1 MALVKMKAELTGK
14 VWKIEKQPGDRVES
28 EEDVI
33 ILESMKMEIPLTAPQ
48 KGRVKEILVKEGD
61 SVTEGQEIAV
71 LEV

>member
-1 MALVKMKAELTGK
+1 MKAELTGK